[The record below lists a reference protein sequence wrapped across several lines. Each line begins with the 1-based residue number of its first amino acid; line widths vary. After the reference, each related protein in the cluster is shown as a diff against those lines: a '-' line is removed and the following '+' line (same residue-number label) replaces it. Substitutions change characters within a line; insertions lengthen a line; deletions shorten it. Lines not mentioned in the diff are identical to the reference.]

1 MADYLLLA
9 SPSLGC
15 YREATASKQSITFC
29 LPSWHTLPSPPERD
43 FCVMGY
49 FLSIPSTF
57 PIERAIIARQAFL
70 LCIPDG
76 AGWPRIPAPNPI
88 FPNGDDPVATT
99 NAATAPVELGKP
111 AKTKH
116 RSAEITH
123 DPQRAPARAMLMAMG
138 ITHEDMEK
146 PFVAIANLASDV
158 TPCNVHLS
166 RFANGAKEG
175 VRAAD
180 GVPFEFGTI
189 TVSDGISMGTEG
201 MKTSLVSREVIA
213 DSIELVTFG
222 ERMDGLITIAGCD
235 KNMPGCMMALARL
248 NVPGIFMY
256 GGSIMPGQY
265 NGRDVNIQDVFEA
278 VGGYAKGDV
287 SFEELRDL
295 ECRACPGEGSCAG
308 LFTANTMST
317 AIEVMGMSLPGDASI
332 PAIDPRKLGESRDV
346 GRALMRLLEEDVRPR
361 DIMTKQAFENAITVG
376 VAMGGSTNIVLHL
389 LAIANEA
396 GVPLALED
404 FERISASTP
413 YIADMKPAGRYV
425 MADLSRYG
433 GIALV
438 MKRLLAAGLLH
449 GDAMTVTGR
458 TVAQNLE
465 SISVVDDQPV
475 ITQVDTPRSP
485 TGGLAILRGNL
496 APDGAVIKVAGHQ
509 ERVYRGPARVFDQ
522 EPAAFQ
528 AIQRGE
534 IKAGDIV
541 IIRYEGPKG
550 GPGMQEMLG
559 VTAAI
564 VGQGLGDDVALV
576 TDGRFSG
583 ASHGPMV
590 GHVAPEAA
598 VGGPIALL
606 QEGDEVTLDIP
617 ARQLNVMLT
626 EEELTDRRANWQP
639 LPPNYTTGALAKYAK
654 LASSAS
660 EGAVTG

>member
-1 MADYLLLA
+1 MATN
-9 SPSLGC
+9 S
-15 YREATASKQSITFC
+15 R
-29 LPSWHTLPSPPERD
+29 
-43 FCVMGY
+43 
-49 FLSIPSTF
+49 
-57 PIERAIIARQAFL
+57 
-70 LCIPDG
+70 
-76 AGWPRIPAPNPI
+76 PAHM
-88 FPNGDDPVATT
+88 
-99 NAATAPVELGKP
+99 
-111 AKTKH
+111 KH
-116 RSAEITH
+116 RSSELTD

-138 ITHEDMEK
+138 LTQDDLKK

-158 TPCNVHLS
+158 TPCNVHLD
-166 RFANGAKEG
+166 RFAQASKEG

-235 KNMPGCMMALARL
+235 KNMPGCMMAMARL
-248 NVPGIFMY
+248 NVPSIFMY
-256 GGSIMPGQY
+256 GGSIMPGQFR
-265 NGRDVNIQDVFEA
+265 GQDVNIQDVFEA
-278 VGGYAKGDV
+278 VGAYAKGDM
-287 SFEELRDL
+287 SLEDLTAL
-295 ECRACPGEGSCAG
+295 ECVACPGEGSCGG

-317 AIEVMGMSLPGDASI
+317 SIEVMGMSLPGDASI
-332 PAIDPRKLGESRDV
+332 PAIDPRKLGEARDV
-346 GRALMRLLEEDVRPR
+346 GRTLMRLLEEDIRPR
-361 DIMTKQAFENAITVG
+361 DILTKQAFENAITVA
-376 VAMGGSTNIVLHL
+376 VSMGGSTNSVLHL
-389 LAIANEA
+389 MAIAHEA
-396 GVPLALED
+396 GIDLSLED
-404 FERISASTP
+404 FDRISRNTP
-413 YIADMKPAGRYV
+413 YITDMKPGGRYL

-438 MKRLLAAGLLH
+438 MKRLLNAGLLH
-449 GDAMTVTGR
+449 GDAMTVTGKTLR
-458 TVAQNLE
+458 ENVEGVET
-465 SISVVDDQPV
+465 IDDQPV
-475 ITQVDTPRSP
+475 VYQIDSPRSP
-485 TGGLAILRGNL
+485 TGGLAILRGNI

-509 ERVYRGPARVFDQ
+509 EKVFEGPARVFDQ

-528 AIQRGE
+528 AIQRGD

-550 GPGMQEMLG
+550 GPGMQEMLS

-564 VGQGLGDDVALV
+564 VGQGLGDDVALI

-606 QEGDEVTLDIP
+606 QEGDIVTLDIP
-617 ARQLNVMLT
+617 GRQLNAKIS
-626 EEELTDRRANWQP
+626 EEELTDRQSKWKP

-654 LASSAS
+654 LVSSAS
-660 EGAVTG
+660 TGAVTH